1 MAGLSRGAL
10 VAYLLTCTV
19 WGSTYLAIRVGVE
32 HLPPFL
38 FAGVRFLVAGL
49 LLGAFVLAWDLPRP
63 ANRRAYAIT
72 AATGVLFFMLGN
84 GLVVWAEQFVPSGI
98 ASVYVV
104 TVTIWSALVDALVPG
119 GRSRITAGV
128 ASGLAIGFAGSLLLV
143 GATPAEFLAADLRG
157 PAALTIA
164 SIAWA
169 FGTVI
174 MKRQPS
180 MASPFANATIQML
193 SGGVALTLLGLALGE
208 APRFVPTW
216 PGLASLAYLIVF
228 GSIVGF
234 GAHAY
239 ALQHMSPSAL
249 GTYAYVNPVVA
260 VVLGWL
266 LLAEPITGRMIAAMA
281 LMLGAACL
289 VQLSARSALRPE
301 SGSTPATDTA
311 SPSPAGPASP
321 AGTGSAAGPAS
332 TRGRASRCAVERP
345 AAS

>member
-1 MAGLSRGAL
+1 MAGLSRRAL

-19 WGSTYLAIRVGVE
+19 WGSTYLAIRIGVE

-49 LLGAFVLAWDLPRP
+49 LLGAFVLLSDLPRP
-63 ANRRAYAIT
+63 ATRRAFAIT
-72 AATGVLFFMLGN
+72 AATGLLFFMLGN
-84 GLVVWAEQFVPSGI
+84 GLVVWSEQFVPSGI

-104 TVTIWSALVDALVPG
+104 TVTIWSAIVDAIVPG
-119 GRSRITAGV
+119 GRSRITLGIA
-128 ASGLAIGFAGSLLLV
+128 AGLAIGFAGSLLLV
-143 GATPAEFLAADLRG
+143 GATPAELLAADLRG
-157 PAALTIA
+157 PIALTIA
-164 SIAWA
+164 SVSWA
-169 FGTVI
+169 VGTVI

-180 MASPFANATIQML
+180 LASPFANATIQML
-193 SGGVALTLLGLALGE
+193 AGGVALTVVGLALGE
-208 APRFVPTW
+208 APRFLPTW

-266 LLAEPITGRMIAAMA
+266 LLHEPITGRMILAMA

-289 VQLSARSALRPE
+289 VQLSARSAVRAEP
-301 SGSTPATDTA
+301 
-311 SPSPAGPASP
+311 SPS
-321 AGTGSAAGPAS
+321 AAAADAAP
-332 TRGRASRCAVERP
+332 RHAVERP